1 MKQVIFF
8 HPYFSDGGVERTNLG
23 LAKGLIESGYTV
35 TFLTTS
41 YTNHFMKEIDELNIE
56 LMSFGDKKVSSC
68 VFDIVK
74 YLNSISSENKVYFIS
89 CQYYVNVFSMIASL
103 LVKNRKD
110 IKFIN
115 SERNYLNRYLTT
127 GSIKNKLLPYLIKFF
142 YKFADVVVANSQETA
157 KDLSKFIN
165 KTVEFSYNPTI
176 NKRVDNLKN
185 ELINEKW
192 FLEDKREV
200 IISVGRLSY
209 EKDFMTL
216 LKAYHLFDNK
226 KQYKL
231 VILGD
236 GEEREELIH
245 FIEKNNLKNDVYLPG
260 FVKNPYKF
268 LNHSS
273 LFVLS
278 SVYEGLPNVL
288 IEALYLGIP
297 AISTKCKSGPAEIL
311 IDERL
316 LVDVGDYKSMA
327 KKMEFMLNNKNEAY
341 RLLNKAFTQLD
352 RFKYENSTE
361 SFIEVIEK

>member
-1 MKQVIFF
+1 
-8 HPYFSDGGVERTNLG
+8 
-23 LAKGLIESGYTV
+23 
-35 TFLTTS
+35 
-41 YTNHFMKEIDELNIE
+41 
-56 LMSFGDKKVSSC
+56 MSFGDKKVSSC

-278 SVYEGLPNVL
+278 SVFEGLPNVL

>member
-1 MKQVIFF
+1 MKHAVFF

-23 LAKGLIESGYTV
+23 LARGLIEHGYKV
-35 TFLTTS
+35 VFLTTS
-41 YTNHFMKEIDELNIE
+41 YTNHFISEIDELGIE

-89 CQYYVNVFSMIASL
+89 CQYYVNVFSMIASFF
-103 LVKNRKD
+103 VKNRKN
-110 IKFIN
+110 IRFIN
-115 SERNYLNRYLTT
+115 SERNHINEFLLKQ
-127 GSIKNKLLPYLIKFF
+127 GIKNKILSYLIKYF
-142 YKFADVVVANSQETA
+142 YKFSDLIIANSQETA
-157 KDLSKFIN
+157 NDLSVFIGMN
-165 KTVEFSYNPTI
+165 VEFSYNPTI
-176 NKRVDNLKN
+176 NQRVDNLKN

-192 FLEDKREV
+192 FLEDNRET
-200 IISVGRLSY
+200 IISIGRLTY
-209 EKDFMTL
+209 QKDFMTL
-216 LKAYHLFDNK
+216 LKAYHFFDNK

-236 GEEREELIH
+236 GEAREELIH
-245 FIEKNNLKNDVYLPG
+245 FIEKYNLKNDVYLPG

-268 LNHSS
+268 LNQSS

-278 SVYEGLPNVL
+278 SVFEGLPNVL

-311 IDERL
+311 IDERI

-341 RLLNKAFTQLD
+341 ELLNKAFTQLD
-352 RFKYENSTE
+352 RFKYENSVK
-361 SFIEVIEK
+361 SFIKVIEK